1 MQQLQFLEDKSKY
14 SRAEEVDEVTTQAP
28 VFTTSLA
35 SVQVREGQRAHFESR
50 LIPVSDHTMKV
61 QWFHNG
67 APVKAGSRW
76 VDRRRLWTGGGG
88 VVCIDYR
95 SAGYTRYLCKNLG
108 YTMAGNCVFQ

>member
-14 SRAEEVDEVTTQAP
+14 SRSEQVDEEVTTQAP

-67 APVKAGSRW
+67 TPVKAGSRW
-76 VDRRRLWTGGGG
+76 VAEARCGL
-88 VVCIDYR
+88 
-95 SAGYTRYLCKNLG
+95 
-108 YTMAGNCVFQ
+108 